1 MGIKITEV
9 KQLDKTNLVPE
20 KLKKLFGSEYNQPT
34 QLGKE
39 ISNTN
44 FVQRYDHLCLRK
56 ERSLMHQEDSLEKLI
71 NDIDNEIMKTELSN
85 KQVYLELQKYRY
97 IIAKDKN
104 NGGFA
109 GTKFPK
115 IIKMIGY
122 ILILAFSLTDWN
134 LKDVIKDC
142 NDKIGLALTS
152 LMVVLI
158 LVVGM
163 FLYKAFT
170 STIYEDKTSKYHDF
184 LTSYLIINNSDIIG
198 QSFIDDGK

>member
-1 MGIKITEV
+1 M
-9 KQLDKTNLVPE
+9 DKTNLVPE

-71 NDIDNEIMKTELSN
+71 NDIDNEIMKAKFNN

-104 NGGFA
+104 DGGFV
-109 GTKFPK
+109 GTNFPS
-115 IIKMIGY
+115 IIKTIGAI
-122 ILILAFSLTDWN
+122 ILFIFSITDLN
-134 LKDVIKDC
+134 IIDIIKYSYC
-142 NDKIGLALTS
+142 KIGLIWTS
-152 LMVVLI
+152 LLYITI
-158 LVVGM
+158 LGIGG
-163 FLYKAFT
+163 FLYKTFT
-170 STIYEDKTSKYHDF
+170 STIYEDKTNKYHDF
-184 LTSYLIINNSDIIG
+184 LTSYLIINNSDSIG
-198 QSFIDDGK
+198 KSFIDDGK

>member
-1 MGIKITEV
+1 M
-9 KQLDKTNLVPE
+9 DKTNLVPE
-20 KLKKLFGSEYNQPT
+20 KLKKLFGSEYNQST
-34 QLGKE
+34 QLEKE

-71 NDIDNEIMKTELSN
+71 NDIDKELMKTKLSN

-134 LKDVIKDC
+134 LIDVIKDC

-163 FLYKAFT
+163 FLYKTFT
-170 STIYEDKTSKYHDF
+170 STRYEDKTNKYHDF

-198 QSFIDDGK
+198 QSFKDDGK

>member
-1 MGIKITEV
+1 M
-9 KQLDKTNLVPE
+9 DKTNLVPE

-56 ERSLMHQEDSLEKLI
+56 ERSFMHQEDSLEKLI

-134 LKDVIKDC
+134 LIDVIKDC

-163 FLYKAFT
+163 FLYKTFT
-170 STIYEDKTSKYHDF
+170 STIYEDKTNKYHDF

>member
-1 MGIKITEV
+1 MGIKIAEV

-56 ERSLMHQEDSLEKLI
+56 ERSLMHQEDSMEKLI
-71 NDIDNEIMKTELSN
+71 NDIDNEIMKTKLSN

-104 NGGFA
+104 DGGFA
-109 GTKFPK
+109 GTIFPS
-115 IIKMIGY
+115 IIKTIGAI
-122 ILILAFSLTDWN
+122 ILFIFSITD
-134 LKDVIKDC
+134 LRIIDTIKYSYC
-142 NDKIGLALTS
+142 KIGLICTAL
-152 LMVVLI
+152 LLI
-158 LVVGM
+158 GA
-163 FLYKAFT
+163 FLYKTFK
-170 STIYEDKTSKYHDF
+170 STIYEDKTNKYHDF

-198 QSFIDDGK
+198 KSFIDDGK

>member
-1 MGIKITEV
+1 M
-9 KQLDKTNLVPE
+9 DKTNLVPE

-34 QLGKE
+34 QSGKE

-56 ERSLMHQEDSLEKLI
+56 ERSFMHQEDSLEKLI

-122 ILILAFSLTDWN
+122 ILILSFSLTDWN
-134 LKDVIKDC
+134 LIDVIKDC

-163 FLYKAFT
+163 FLYKTFT
-170 STIYEDKTSKYHDF
+170 STIYEDKTNKYHDF
-184 LTSYLIINNSDIIG
+184 LTSYLIIRIL
-198 QSFIDDGK
+198 

>member
-1 MGIKITEV
+1 M
-9 KQLDKTNLVPE
+9 DKTNLVPE
-20 KLKKLFGSEYNQPT
+20 KLKKLFGSEYNQST
-34 QLGKE
+34 QLEKE

-134 LKDVIKDC
+134 LIDVIKDC

-152 LMVVLI
+152 LIVVLI

-163 FLYKAFT
+163 FLYKTFT
-170 STIYEDKTSKYHDF
+170 STIYEDKTNKYHDF

>member
-1 MGIKITEV
+1 M
-9 KQLDKTNLVPE
+9 DKTNLVPE
-20 KLKKLFGSEYNQPT
+20 KLKKLFGSEYNQST

-71 NDIDNEIMKTELSN
+71 NDIDKELIKTKLNN
-85 KQVYLELQKYRY
+85 KEVYLELQKYRY

-104 NGGFA
+104 DGGFV
-109 GTKFPK
+109 GTKFPQ

-134 LKDVIKDC
+134 LIDVIKDC

-163 FLYKAFT
+163 FLYKTFT
-170 STIYEDKTSKYHDF
+170 STIYEDKTNKYHDF
-184 LTSYLIINNSDIIG
+184 LTSYLIINNSDIIDK
-198 QSFIDDGK
+198 SFIDDGK

>member
-1 MGIKITEV
+1 M
-9 KQLDKTNLVPE
+9 DKTNLVPE

-71 NDIDNEIMKTELSN
+71 NDIDKEIMKTKLSV
-85 KQVYLELQKYRY
+85 KQVYLELQKYRH
-97 IIAKDKN
+97 IIAKEKN
-104 NGGFA
+104 NGGFV
-109 GTKFPK
+109 GTNFPS
-115 IIKMIGY
+115 IIKTIGAIMIF
-122 ILILAFSLTDWN
+122 IFSITDLN
-134 LKDVIKDC
+134 IVDALKYSYY
-142 NDKIGLALTS
+142 KIGLIWTFLLCIT
-152 LMVVLI
+152 I
-158 LVVGM
+158 LGIGG

>member
-1 MGIKITEV
+1 M
-9 KQLDKTNLVPE
+9 DKTNLVPE
-20 KLKKLFGSEYNQPT
+20 KLKKLFGSEYNRST

-71 NDIDNEIMKTELSN
+71 NDIDNEIMKTKLNN
-85 KQVYLELQKYRY
+85 KQVYLELQKYRH

-104 NGGFA
+104 DGGFA

-115 IIKMIGY
+115 IIKMIGS
-122 ILILAFSLTDWN
+122 ILILAFSLTDW
-134 LKDVIKDC
+134 KIIDVIKDC
-142 NDKIGLALTS
+142 NDKIGLALTR
-152 LMVVLI
+152 LMIVLI
-158 LVVGM
+158 LVVGI
-163 FLYKAFT
+163 FLYKTFT
-170 STIYEDKTSKYHDF
+170 STIYEDNTSKYHDF

-198 QSFIDDGK
+198 KSFIDDGK

>member
-56 ERSLMHQEDSLEKLI
+56 ERSLMHQEDSMEKLV
-71 NDIDNEIMKTELSN
+71 NDIDNEIMKTKLSN

-104 NGGFA
+104 DGGFA
-109 GTKFPK
+109 GTNFPS
-115 IIKMIGY
+115 IIKTIGAI
-122 ILILAFSLTDWN
+122 ILFIFSITDLNIMDILKYSYS
-134 LKDVIKDC
+134 
-142 NDKIGLALTS
+142 KIGLIWTALF
-152 LMVVLI
+152 I
-158 LVVGM
+158 LGIGG
-163 FLYKAFT
+163 FLYKTFK
-170 STIYEDKTSKYHDF
+170 STIYEDKTNKYHDF

-198 QSFIDDGK
+198 KSFIDDGK

>member
-1 MGIKITEV
+1 
-9 KQLDKTNLVPE
+9 
-20 KLKKLFGSEYNQPT
+20 
-34 QLGKE
+34 
-39 ISNTN
+39 
-44 FVQRYDHLCLRK
+44 
-56 ERSLMHQEDSLEKLI
+56 MHQEDSLEKLI

-134 LKDVIKDC
+134 LIDVIKDC

-163 FLYKAFT
+163 FLYKTFT
-170 STIYEDKTSKYHDF
+170 STIYEDKTNKYHDF